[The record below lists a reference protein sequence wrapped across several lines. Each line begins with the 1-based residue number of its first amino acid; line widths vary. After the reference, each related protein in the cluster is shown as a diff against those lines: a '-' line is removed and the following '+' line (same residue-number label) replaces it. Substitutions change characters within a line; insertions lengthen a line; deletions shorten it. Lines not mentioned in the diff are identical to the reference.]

1 MDAIKIAVLMTCYN
15 RRDTTLAC
23 LRALMNQVEIQEV
36 KLQVYLVDAG
46 SNDGTAEAI
55 EDQYPDIRLIR
66 RDNTLFWC
74 GGM

>member
-1 MDAIKIAVLMTCYN
+1 
-15 RRDTTLAC
+15 
-23 LRALMNQVEIQEV
+23 MNQDGIREV